1 MLGLIIAHAGAI
13 FLGVYANKFIGGSVL
28 GILNILFGMEMV
40 LYATFELFAR
50 VNFDDKNGDGFFYS
64 GLAMVSLIAMNVINL
79 FLR

>member
-50 VNFDDKNGDGFFYS
+50 IYFDDNGDGFYYS
-64 GLAMVSLIAMNVINL
+64 GLAMFSLIAMNVINV
-79 FLR
+79 FYR

>member
-13 FLGVYANKFIGGSVL
+13 FLGVYANTFIGGSVL

-50 VNFDDKNGDGFFYS
+50 INFDDNGDGFYYS
-64 GLAMVSLIAMNVINL
+64 GLAMFSLIAMNVINV
-79 FLR
+79 FYR

>member
-13 FLGVYANKFIGGSVL
+13 FLGVYANKFIGGSAL

-50 VNFDDKNGDGFFYS
+50 INFDDNGDGFYYS
-64 GLAMVSLIAMNVINL
+64 GLAMFSLM
-79 FLR
+79 FLLKTQ

>member
-13 FLGVYANKFIGGSVL
+13 ILGVYANKCIGGSVL

-50 VNFDDKNGDGFFYS
+50 INFDDNGDGFYYS
-64 GLAMVSLIAMNVINL
+64 GLAMVSLIAMNVINV
-79 FLR
+79 FYR